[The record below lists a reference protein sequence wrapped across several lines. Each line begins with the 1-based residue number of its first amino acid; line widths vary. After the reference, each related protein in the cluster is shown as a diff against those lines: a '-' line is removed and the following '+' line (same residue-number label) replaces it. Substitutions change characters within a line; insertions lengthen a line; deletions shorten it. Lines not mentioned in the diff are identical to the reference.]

1 MYKCVTSRVVIK
13 YYDLYRF
20 YFMCVTEEEGG
31 GRGELVEHK
40 AGWTSGICEIYGDF
54 H

>member
-31 GRGELVEHK
+31 G
-40 AGWTSGICEIYGDF
+40 AGRVGGAQGRVDEWDL
-54 H
+54 